1 MPKNEVSFNMEN
13 GLSAFLIHKQVPN
26 ANSVIGKR
34 STSKL
39 SMEHQKFGQKCF

>member
-13 GLSAFLIHKQVPN
+13 GLSALLIHKQVPN
-26 ANSVIGKR
+26 ANSVGKR